1 LSETEQRTVEV
12 SDFRAARAIWQAEM
26 NTGPDPY
33 ADPALWLGCTT
44 AEDDHRRER

>member
-1 LSETEQRTVEV
+1 LSEAGERTIEA
-12 SDFRAARAIWQAEM
+12 SDFRTARAIWYEEM

-44 AEDDHRRER
+44 AEDDERRER